1 MKKTLI
7 LTALLCVAAVCGAQE
22 TKGGFMAE
30 VGLGFSKFGNY
41 APVSAFVDPTESY
54 SMIPSEHITLGYRF
68 KNNAFVGL
76 NIGSRG
82 GNTSFRELDEN
93 FFDIDIMAEVR
104 RIFPL
109 GHRFEFEAGAA
120 LGYLLHGN
128 AYEFAGNT
136 ESTSRGG
143 FSCHVMMG
151 VNYRLSEKTYIGL
164 HAQLPYYAN
173 IGSDGVELPAGFTAA
188 TGLEATTAPA
198 ISGYSLQASV
208 GIRF

>member
-1 MKKTLI
+1 MTV
-7 LTALLCVAAVCGAQE
+7 LLCVAAVCGAQE
-22 TKGGFMAE
+22 AKGGFMAE

-41 APVSAFVDPTESY
+41 APVSVFVDPTEAY

-68 KNNAFVGL
+68 KSNMFLGL

-82 GNTSFRELDEN
+82 GNTSFRDLDEN

-128 AYEFAGNT
+128 AYKFGGNT
-136 ESTSRGG
+136 ESASRGG
-143 FSCHVMMG
+143 FSCHVLMG

-173 IGSDGVELPAGFTAA
+173 IGSDGVELPAGLT
-188 TGLEATTAPA
+188 TKTATTAPV

>member
-7 LTALLCVAAVCGAQE
+7 MTVLLCVAAVCGAQE
-22 TKGGFMAE
+22 AKGGFMAE

-41 APVSAFVDPTESY
+41 APVSVFVDPTEAY
-54 SMIPSEHITLGYRF
+54 SMIPSEHFTLGYRF
-68 KNNAFVGL
+68 KSNMFLGL
-76 NIGSRG
+76 NIGTRG
-82 GNTSFRELDEN
+82 GNTSFRYLDEN

-128 AYEFAGNT
+128 AYKFGGNT
-136 ESTSRGG
+136 ESASRGG
-143 FSCHVMMG
+143 FSCHVLMG

-173 IGSDGVELPAGFTAA
+173 IGSDGVELPAGLT
-188 TGLEATTAPA
+188 TETATTAPA
-198 ISGYSLQASV
+198 LSGYSLQASV